1 MKAKFF
7 FAVIALSLVA
17 TCSLINF
24 NFSENANFEN
34 YALGTQTTTYWAK
47 GTDKSII
54 HISAID
60 SSNSVQLN
68 NGWQARGKKDV
79 LLVLGNSQGH
89 SINQKKEDE
98 VTFVELL
105 HSSIKSYD
113 VLANTYPNASLQDF
127 MISYFYW
134 RSKLP
139 VKAVLI
145 PIFMDDLREK
155 NGVKDDFYPLLIEE
169 KFRFPEGNNNVFKS
183 LNDDFK
189 FVSETRI
196 NKKESD
202 ISGFETTQE
211 KVEFFLNSYFDDHF
225 SAWNNRKNVSSAIF
239 SSLYELRNTVFNIKA
254 TTVRRMIPNRYNDNL
269 KALDLIIADAKK
281 SDVTIYLYIPPIRND
296 VQKPYDS
303 IEYEKLKSYLT
314 ELPGKHPGRVFLKD
328 FDNIVPGK
336 FFGAKKSTKLGKDE
350 LELDFMHFQ
359 YAGHKILSDSLY
371 QFLSITNLK

>member
-7 FAVIALSLVA
+7 FSVIVLSLVA

-34 YALGTQTTTYWAK
+34 YALGTQTITYWAK

-105 HSSIKSYD
+105 HSSIKSSD

-145 PIFMDDLREK
+145 PIFMDDLREE

-196 NKKESD
+196 NKKESE

-371 QFLSITNLK
+371 QFLSTTNLK